1 MKKFYF
7 SSILMLLVLTGFSQT
22 EKGNW
27 MLGGN
32 IQFSSNHQS
41 DNYNSGTLSTF
52 ALNPKI
58 GYFPMNNL
66 AVILNTNYHEPVCRA
81 DQLPHIINRS
91 GIAVLC
97 SCIRICKILFWN
109 RCGIRIREW
118 LYQYSLAVRGR
129 SVYFPEPY
137 GGCGDE
143 YQLSDRKSK
152 SNRTEWRYSE
162 IFPFWR
168 WPRLHDLSGKRN
180 AQSCELIFYPVL

>member
-7 SSILMLLVLTGFSQT
+7 ASILMFLVLSGFSQT

-66 AVILNTNYHEPVCRA
+66 AIILNTNYLSQSV
-81 DQLPHIINRS
+81 DQSSYHTLLIGPALRYYVPASESVKFFFGTGVGFGSGNGYTSTAWQFEAGPSIFLSRMVAVEMNINYQTES
-91 GIAVLC
+91 QKATEQNGGTVK
-97 SCIRICKILFWN
+97 SSLF
-109 RCGIRIREW
+109 GVGLGFMIY
-118 LYQYSLAVRGR
+118 L
-129 SVYFPEPY
+129 
-137 GGCGDE
+137 
-143 YQLSDRKSK
+143 
-152 SNRTEWRYSE
+152 
-162 IFPFWR
+162 
-168 WPRLHDLSGKRN
+168 GKGTPSHVN
-180 AQSCELIFYPVL
+180 